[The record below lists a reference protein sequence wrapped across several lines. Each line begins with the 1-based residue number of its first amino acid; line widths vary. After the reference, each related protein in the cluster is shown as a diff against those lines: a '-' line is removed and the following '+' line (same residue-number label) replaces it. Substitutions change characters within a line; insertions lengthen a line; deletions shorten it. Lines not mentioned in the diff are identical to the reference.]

1 MELPVYSTVD
11 DFVKGFE
18 DFVGDVYEKCF
29 LVSEGL
35 LRGLRSICSVCLVF
49 TEFVDKQLHWE

>member
-1 MELPVYSTVD
+1 M
-11 DFVKGFE
+11 KGFE

-35 LRGLRSICSVCLVF
+35 LRGLRSICSVCLDF
-49 TEFVDKQLHWE
+49 TEFVDNAVTLGVMEEI